1 MAKVYFT
8 DLRTTPSRSL
18 FSKIETLLDRSQ
30 IAKRI
35 QKNDLVAIK
44 LHFGEKGNT
53 AYLRPVFLRVVVDK
67 VKALGAKPFLTD
79 SNTLYVGS
87 RSNAVSHL
95 TTAIENG
102 FDYSCVGCPV
112 VIAGGLRGQAGTK
125 VLIPGEVLKE
135 VHVAQEIVEADALI
149 AVTHFK
155 GHELSGFGGALKNLG
170 MGCATRAGKLEQHS
184 TVAPKINQKTCK
196 GCRLCMEYCPANAI
210 IYAGKKIVEIDK
222 EKCIGC
228 GECVVVC
235 PSKAVDIQWNED
247 QCRFQQ
253 KIVEYAAGALKG
265 KEKKSLFLN
274 FVMQVSPTCD
284 CYPNNDAA
292 IVRDIGILGSAD
304 PVAIDAASNDLVLA
318 EEGLPNTALKKVL
331 GKGQDKWLALYP
343 TIDWNIQLDHG
354 EKLKLGERAYT
365 LVKV

>member
-8 DLRTTPSRSL
+8 DLRTSPTRSL
-18 FSKIETLLDRSQ
+18 FSKIETLLDRSH

-53 AYLRPVFLRVVVDK
+53 AYLRPVFLRIVVDK

-102 FDYSCVGCPV
+102 FDYSCVGCPIL
-112 VIAGGLRGQAGTK
+112 IAGGLRGQTGTK
-125 VLIPGEVLKE
+125 VPISGEVLNE

-155 GHELSGFGGALKNLG
+155 AHELSGFGGALKNLG

-184 TVAPKINQKTCK
+184 NVAPRINPKTCK
-196 GCRLCMEYCPANAI
+196 GCALCMQYCPTNAI
-210 IYAGKKIVEIDK
+210 YAAGKIAEIND

-235 PSKAVDIQWNED
+235 PSKAVEIQWNED

-253 KIVEYAAGALKG
+253 KMVEHAAGALKG

-274 FVMQVSPTCD
+274 FVMQVSPACD
-284 CYPNNDAA
+284 CYPNNDAP
-292 IVRDIGILGSAD
+292 IVRDIGILGSVD
-304 PVAIDAASNDLVLA
+304 PVAIDAASNDLVIA
-318 EEGLPNTALKKVL
+318 EEGLPHTALKRVL
-331 GKGQDKWLALYP
+331 AKGEDKWRALFP